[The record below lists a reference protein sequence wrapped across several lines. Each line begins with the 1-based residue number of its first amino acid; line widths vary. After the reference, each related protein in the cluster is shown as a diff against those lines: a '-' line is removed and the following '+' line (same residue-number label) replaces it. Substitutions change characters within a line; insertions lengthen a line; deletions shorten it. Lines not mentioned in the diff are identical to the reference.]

1 MDWRDNNDINS
12 SNSIIMAKE
21 RTPTVVVDDI
31 GIILNTNARGVTDD
45 LVDAANDIVQE
56 MKKRNNYNKID
67 KNENYNNTD
76 IRFMVTSTLEDAQ
89 IATKDIINSSSK
101 KKKKKKILI
110 IPVGGDGTLTSVINL
125 LWKEHIRSNKA
136 NNNNKN
142 DNFPFIFGYIA
153 MGTGNALESVIGC
166 RPEQKVT
173 TFEASSNDKRT
184 QGRIRKFLKGLFH
197 PRKKKEKKFVL
208 LLKQLMETT
217 RTTDRGKRKFTR
229 CVKVTS

>member
-76 IRFMVTSTLEDAQ
+76 IRFMVTVHL
-89 IATKDIINSSSK
+89 
-101 KKKKKKILI
+101 
-110 IPVGGDGTLTSVINL
+110 GGC
-125 LWKEHIRSNKA
+125 SNR
-136 NNNNKN
+136 
-142 DNFPFIFGYIA
+142 Y
-153 MGTGNALESVIGC
+153 
-166 RPEQKVT
+166 
-173 TFEASSNDKRT
+173 KRYY
-184 QGRIRKFLKGLFH
+184 
-197 PRKKKEKKFVL
+197 
-208 LLKQLMETT
+208 
-217 RTTDRGKRKFTR
+217 
-229 CVKVTS
+229 

>member
-1 MDWRDNNDINS
+1 
-12 SNSIIMAKE
+12 
-21 RTPTVVVDDI
+21 
-31 GIILNTNARGVTDD
+31 
-45 LVDAANDIVQE
+45 
-56 MKKRNNYNKID
+56 
-67 KNENYNNTD
+67 
-76 IRFMVTSTLEDAQ
+76 
-89 IATKDIINSSSK
+89 
-101 KKKKKKILI
+101 
-110 IPVGGDGTLTSVINL
+110 
-125 LWKEHIRSNKA
+125 
-136 NNNNKN
+136 
-142 DNFPFIFGYIA
+142 

>member
-1 MDWRDNNDINS
+1 VNTAYSIQSCKDREESISNGGNVVVDNAEFETEAIKGRKSSPTVTATGMDWRDNNDINS

-31 GIILNTNARGVTDD
+31 VIILNTNARGVTDD

-101 KKKKKKILI
+101 KKKKKILI

-142 DNFPFIFGYIA
+142 DNFPFIFGYSNRNRECIRVCYWLSS
-153 MGTGNALESVIGC
+153 GTES
-166 RPEQKVT
+166 
-173 TFEASSNDKRT
+173 NYL
-184 QGRIRKFLKGLFH
+184 RI
-197 PRKKKEKKFVL
+197 
-208 LLKQLMETT
+208 Q
-217 RTTDRGKRKFTR
+217 
-229 CVKVTS
+229 